1 MASSDK
7 AAQARAKAKANVK
20 AQERRTTLII
30 VASIVAALAIFG
42 GLVAF
47 IMSQN
52 SSLEEI
58 GSGSEGSP
66 SNSLENG
73 GIPVGSSGVA
83 GDLDDGDPVVVDL
96 YFDFMC
102 PYCNYFE
109 QINAADMDE
118 LRESG
123 DIQVNY
129 HPIAI
134 LDRYSNGTNYSTRS
148 ANAAAVVADQA
159 PEYFV
164 EFVSAMFASQP
175 EENSDGLSDEE
186 IATIAVTVGVPEDVA
201 ETFADYKF
209 RSWVDAATEQSSVDG
224 VNGTPTVAVGGEIL
238 AQEEVSYFGEGT
250 LRAYLEEL
258 AAE

>member
-30 VASIVAALAIFG
+30 VTGIVVAIAVFG

-47 IMSQN
+47 ILSQN
-52 SSLEEI
+52 SSLDEI
-58 GSGSEGSP
+58 GSGAEGSP
-66 SNSLENG
+66 ANSLPSG

-83 GDLDDGDPVVVDL
+83 GEIDDNDPVVVDL

-102 PYCNYFE
+102 PYCNFFE

-118 LRESG
+118 LREAG

-134 LDRYSNGTNYSTRS
+134 LDAYSNGTNYSTRS
-148 ANAAAVVADQA
+148 ANAAAVIADQA

-164 EFVSAMFASQP
+164 PFVSAMFANQP
-175 EENSDGLSDEE
+175 EEGSDGLSDDE
-186 IATIAVTVGVPEDVA
+186 IAQIAVNVGVPSDVA
-201 ETFADYKF
+201 DTFSNYEF
-209 RSWVDAATEQSSVDG
+209 RAWVAAATDQSSIDG
-224 VNGTPTVAVGGEIL
+224 VSGTPTMAVGGEIVN
-238 AQEEVSYFGEGT
+238 QEDVSYFGEGT
-250 LRAYLEEL
+250 VRAYLEEL
-258 AAE
+258 AAQ